1 MYSNLTVC
9 RLKFLKKILKHFN
22 YTFLCLTLIPSWG
35 PSIGPGV
42 VVLTIQNLHF
52 LDWLHRNLTICSLVH
67 IWEEDCYTF
76 YLYTSILNIEPILE
90 HQSWSGLRFYQF
102 RNFTLN
108 KSFSVNIGIFGEV
121 VFHKKIFIDKYL
133 ILTVSF
139 RNYIRFLESPF
150 YKDVLS

>member
-52 LDWLHRNLTICSLVH
+52 LHWLHRNLTICSLVH
-67 IWEEDCYTF
+67 IVLEKKIVTPFTY
-76 YLYTSILNIEPILE
+76 ILEPILE

-102 RNFTLN
+102 RNVTLN

-121 VFHKKIFIDKYL
+121 VFHKKIVIDKYL